1 MLRSQI
7 KSRPSWEIPPDVQF
21 HALNPHWSTDG
32 GTPSVS
38 LAG

>member
-7 KSRPSWEIPPDVQF
+7 KSRPSWEIPLDVSFHDLAPD
-21 HALNPHWSTDG
+21 LSTDG